1 MSAAPPPVRVY
12 LYQNCSTCRDASR
25 WLDAQGIEREEI
37 PIREKP
43 PGIPEL
49 RRMLEIKGDL
59 KRLFNTSGMDYR
71 AQGLKDRLPGL
82 TEDEALALL
91 AANGNLVKRPFLL
104 TETGGTVGF
113 KPEEWRGL
121 LGK

>member
-1 MSAAPPPVRVY
+1 MPTVPPVRVY

-25 WLDAQGIEREEI
+25 WLDGQGIEREEI

-43 PGIPEL
+43 PGVPEL

-59 KRLFNTSGMDYR
+59 KKLFNTSGMDYR

-104 TETGGTVGF
+104 TQTGGAVGF
-113 KPEEWRGL
+113 KPEEWRSL
-121 LGK
+121 FGK